1 MASYDLV
8 LFQTE
13 ADAQHFL
20 QSFQRYCADAVVQE
34 NVGYCRVQWNSRQ
47 FLLQPRIHS

>member
-1 MASYDLV
+1 
-8 LFQTE
+8 
-13 ADAQHFL
+13 
-20 QSFQRYCADAVVQE
+20 VVQE